1 MRFARA
7 TIFALL
13 VSVINAAVISSANTD
28 SSIGLV
34 KRSPNEEDDSSDPHA
49 LEREVEAMKSR
60 VESLGSQ
67 IAQLKHN
74 YCGVKHSLVIVCKNS
89 VAVQNMLDKEQNPE
103 KQVVLAKKIKKMERL
118 KQKYKDE
125 LDGISKFINDVSAS
139 YTHLKQN
146 FERIGATPSTHLYV
160 DEQLDPKTYTCGTED
175 MSTMESLECGTL
187 DASESTD
194 QHDEAEGIS
203 FKEQMK
209 LCRAQKAKMKQ
220 SKSMNTNTGL

>member
-1 MRFARA
+1 MQMRTRVNLQGPGLKHARA
-7 TIFALL
+7 IGAQQQ
-13 VSVINAAVISSANTD
+13 SIMSRCDKVISSANTD

-160 DEQLDPKTYTCGTED
+160 DEQLDPKTYTCGTERY
-175 MSTMESLECGTL
+175 EYY
-187 DASESTD
+187 
-194 QHDEAEGIS
+194 GIS
-203 FKEQMK
+203 RVWHVGCF
-209 LCRAQKAKMKQ
+209 
-220 SKSMNTNTGL
+220 